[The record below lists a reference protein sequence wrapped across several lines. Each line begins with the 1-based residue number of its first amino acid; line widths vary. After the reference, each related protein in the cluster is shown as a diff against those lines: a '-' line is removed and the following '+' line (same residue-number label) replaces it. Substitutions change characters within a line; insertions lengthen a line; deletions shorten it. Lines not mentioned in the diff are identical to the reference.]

1 MWGFHG
7 RCLLSRTVDL
17 VMSAMAFLRRG
28 KPVVSL
34 MTTSISLKLKTLFV
48 KLRDASM
55 RGRRDSPDICLF
67 LSGVIFLVGT
77 VGPIFFPGPPINPP
91 LPPLIGLAVGFFG
104 LFGVLV
110 LAWLLPGVV
119 VSAAK
124 QLRKK

>member
-1 MWGFHG
+1 MK
-7 RCLLSRTVDL
+7 D
-17 VMSAMAFLRRG
+17 MAFLRRE
-28 KPVVSL
+28 KSAVNL
-34 MTTSISLKLKTLFV
+34 MTTSILLKLKKLFV
-48 KLRDASM
+48 KIRDASM

-67 LSGVIFLVGT
+67 LSWVIFLIGT
-77 VGPIFFPGPPINPP
+77 VGPIFFPGPPSNPP